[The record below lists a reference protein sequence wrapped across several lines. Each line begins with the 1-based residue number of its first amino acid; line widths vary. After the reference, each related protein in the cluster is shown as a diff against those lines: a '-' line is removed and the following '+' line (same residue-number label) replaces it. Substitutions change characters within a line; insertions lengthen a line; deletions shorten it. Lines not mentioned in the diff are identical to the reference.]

1 MCVNFFVV
9 IFSNKFR
16 NNVFCL
22 IYNIFNFVLCHLNV
36 FFTNF
41 FYKNVF
47 GIHCFI
53 FGFVYLIHY
62 LFDIF
67 FTNFF
72 SNNVFNLISYIC
84 NLVNS
89 FISYIFS
96 FSSVKGNCDFLVA
109 IIVIAGVYLKDFF
122 VIKIFK
128 AFIFVFFIFYI

>member
-1 MCVNFFVV
+1 M
-9 IFSNKFR
+9 FSSP
-16 NNVFCL
+16 
-22 IYNIFNFVLCHLNV
+22 
-36 FFTNF
+36 TF

-53 FGFVYLIHY
+53 LAFVYLIHY

-72 SNNVFNLISYIC
+72 SNNVFNLISYIS

-122 VIKIFK
+122 IIKIFK
-128 AFIFVFFIFYI
+128 AFFRLFYFLHIKLTNCSTGNCCRTYYFLKESHSYILHFGKLLR